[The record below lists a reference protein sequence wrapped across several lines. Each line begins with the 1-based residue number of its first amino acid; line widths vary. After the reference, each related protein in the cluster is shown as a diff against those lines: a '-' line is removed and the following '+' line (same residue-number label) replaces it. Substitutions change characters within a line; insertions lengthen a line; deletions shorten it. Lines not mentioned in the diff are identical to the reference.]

1 MVKYIF
7 KRLLTLIPVL
17 LVVSVTIFLLI
28 HLVPGDP
35 AAAML
40 GEQATQEQIDALRET
55 LGLNKPLIV
64 QYLRWVRGLFHGDWG
79 RSLFM
84 EGTMLEIIGSHMIPT
99 LQQTLVA
106 VSFAALIG
114 VPLGMLR
121 QRHDTKFAPHAMR
134 GDNSANHDLL
144 FHRITL

>member
-1 MVKYIF
+1 MIKYIF

-55 LGLNKPLIV
+55 LGLNKPLLV

-84 EGTMLEIIGSHMIPT
+84 EGTMLEIIGSHLVPT

-106 VSFAALIG
+106 V
-114 VPLGMLR
+114 
-121 QRHDTKFAPHAMR
+121 
-134 GDNSANHDLL
+134 
-144 FHRITL
+144 TLVLPSVQV

>member
-40 GEQATQEQIDALRET
+40 GE
-55 LGLNKPLIV
+55 
-64 QYLRWVRGLFHGDWG
+64 
-79 RSLFM
+79 
-84 EGTMLEIIGSHMIPT
+84 
-99 LQQTLVA
+99 
-106 VSFAALIG
+106 
-114 VPLGMLR
+114 
-121 QRHDTKFAPHAMR
+121 
-134 GDNSANHDLL
+134 
-144 FHRITL
+144 